1 MLNKYISQS
10 RILVVRGWR
19 LEVRK
24 NLTVCHPE
32 TDSINGAYEGSR
44 LFANTQSN
52 KVIKSFRIWEK
63 LKLLLNLIL
72 VYIGTRI

>member
-10 RILVVRGWR
+10 RILAVRGWR

-24 NLTVCHPE
+24 NLTVCHSE
-32 TDSINGAYEGSR
+32 MDSINGAYEGSR